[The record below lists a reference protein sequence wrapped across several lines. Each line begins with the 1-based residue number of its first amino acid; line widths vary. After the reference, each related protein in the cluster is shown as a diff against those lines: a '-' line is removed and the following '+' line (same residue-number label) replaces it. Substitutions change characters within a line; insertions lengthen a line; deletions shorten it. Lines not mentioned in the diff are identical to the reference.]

1 MFTFGRMDAAT
12 SASSQG
18 SARLC
23 QAYPFVSASDFRQIA
38 IGRETG
44 KPERLFRAAVSAF
57 CALPRPSRREIAQL
71 EDLTLPL
78 FDKVSVEARRYVSA
92 ALSETEYAPPG
103 LVRRLSDE
111 SVDIAAPLLIRSP
124 VLSDVALIALIGRHG
139 LPHARA
145 IARRPNLNQTIA
157 DLIRVLKRPRLV
169 YPETT
174 EQVEVPFA
182 TATAATTIDAVQD
195 TPNIPAPGE
204 LAENVRRRLRS
215 MMTPNTAHQSTST
228 EGQTRAP
235 AYERLKS
242 TALTGNGTFF
252 QTALADALEID
263 FQTARSI
270 TEKSGYSSLIDA
282 LKALDLPEEQAFLLS
297 ATTFPGQFAHAE
309 AIRLF
314 LERYRLLH
322 RDVAL
327 DRVRDWKAAA
337 VGASIRGN
345 ADRLQPKPGAAGS
358 KGDQLRAS

>member
-1 MFTFGRMDAAT
+1 M
-12 SASSQG
+12 
-18 SARLC
+18 
-23 QAYPFVSASDFRQIA
+23 SASDFRQIA

-78 FDKVSVEARRYVSA
+78 FDKVSVEARRFVAA
-92 ALSETEYAPPG
+92 ALSESEYAPPG
-103 LVRRLSDE
+103 LVRRLCDQ

-145 IARRPNLNQTIA
+145 IARRPNLNTTIA
-157 DLIRVLKRPRLV
+157 DLIRVLERPRLV
-169 YPETT
+169 HPETT
-174 EQVEVPFA
+174 AQEQMPA
-182 TATAATTIDAVQD
+182 TAESSTTL
-195 TPNIPAPGE
+195 TPAPDMSGAPVPGQ

-215 MMTPNTAHQSTST
+215 MMAPNYPHQSGSS
-228 EGQTRAP
+228 EGLPHAS
-235 AYERLKS
+235 AYDKLKT
-242 TALTGNGTFF
+242 TALTGNSAFF

-282 LKALDLPEEQAFLLS
+282 LKTLDLPEEQAFLLA
-297 ATTFPGQFAHAE
+297 ATTFPSQFAHAE

-327 DRVRDWKAAA
+327 DRVRDWKAAS
-337 VGASIRGN
+337 VGARIRSN
-345 ADRLQPKPGAAGS
+345 AERLQPMPRTVGS
-358 KGDQLRAS
+358 KGELRAS

>member
-1 MFTFGRMDAAT
+1 M
-12 SASSQG
+12 
-18 SARLC
+18 
-23 QAYPFVSASDFRQIA
+23 SASDFRQIA

-78 FDKVSVEARRYVSA
+78 FDKVSVDARRYVSA
-92 ALSETEYAPPG
+92 ALSETEYAPLG

-124 VLSDVALIALIGRHG
+124 ALSDVALIALIGRHG

-145 IARRPNLNQTIA
+145 IARRPGLNQTIA
-157 DLIRVLKRPRLV
+157 DLIRVLERPRLV

-174 EQVEVPFA
+174 GQDQAPAAAA
-182 TATAATTIDAVQD
+182 TASATVDTSQD
-195 TPNIPAPGE
+195 TPKAPAAGE

-215 MMTPNTAHQSTST
+215 MMAPNAAHHASPSEVQART
-228 EGQTRAP
+228 P

-263 FQTARSI
+263 FQTARAI

-282 LKALDLPEEQAFLLS
+282 LKALDLPEEQAFLLA
-297 ATTFPGQFAHAE
+297 ATTFPSQFAHAE

-345 ADRLQPKPGAAGS
+345 AGRKPGAAGS
-358 KGDQLRAS
+358 NGDQLRAS